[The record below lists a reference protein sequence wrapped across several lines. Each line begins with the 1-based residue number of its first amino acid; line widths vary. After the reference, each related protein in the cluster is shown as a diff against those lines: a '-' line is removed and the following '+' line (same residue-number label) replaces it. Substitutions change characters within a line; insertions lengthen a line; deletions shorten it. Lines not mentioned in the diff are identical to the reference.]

1 MIEDIKALIE
11 SYGNLTQQA
20 YEQYRPIVNSIIA
33 AKNKDVNQIC
43 HTLDGILDFCYDDQM
58 LLLYRQLCRYLFDID
73 QQAAVDYVNY
83 YREMWDEEGVKF
95 GNKKGMEE
103 IEE

>member
-11 SYGNLTQQA
+11 SHGNLALQA
-20 YEQYRPIVNSIIA
+20 HEQYSPLVNSIIVA
-33 AKNKDVNQIC
+33 ENKDVNHIC
-43 HTLDGILDFCYDDQM
+43 YTMDGILDFCYDDQM
-58 LLLYRQLCRYLFDID
+58 LLLYRRLCRYLFDID
-73 QQAAVDYVNY
+73 PQAASDYVNY

-103 IEE
+103 KV